1 MDRKSYLKE
10 YSTNFN
16 IIISEEHKLIDD
28 NNMFNYI

>member
-16 IIISEEHKLIDD
+16 IIISEEDKLID